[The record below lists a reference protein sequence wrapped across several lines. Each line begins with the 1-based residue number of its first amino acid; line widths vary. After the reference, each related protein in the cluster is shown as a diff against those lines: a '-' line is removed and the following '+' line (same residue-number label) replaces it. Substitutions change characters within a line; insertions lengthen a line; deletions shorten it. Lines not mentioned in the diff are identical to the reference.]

1 MKAWELNGFGLEHL
15 KLAERPVPKPGPN
28 EALIRVNAVSLNNR
42 DKLLYD
48 GLYNPGLRFPVIPV
62 ADAAGEVVETGK
74 NVTRFRA
81 ADRVVTHYATRWLD
95 GPPQADRSVHTLGN
109 TISGALAEYI
119 VLDEQALVAKPDYL
133 TDDEA
138 ATLPIAALTAW
149 YALVEKAQLKEGQTV
164 LIQGTGGVSIFGL
177 QLATALGAKA
187 IVTSSSEEKLARAKA
202 LGAVHGI
209 NYARVPNW
217 EEAVLDLTS
226 QKGVDHVLEVVGGDS
241 LARSIKAVKVTGQIS
256 VIGFLERP
264 TSAIEILPMLHKEI
278 VIRGIGGAGPR
289 RAFEEMN
296 NAFTKF
302 QLRPIIDRV
311 YAFGEALSAFRHLE
325 RGAFGKVVIAVAS

>member
-1 MKAWELNGFGLEHL
+1 VLPTPRLPTPR
-15 KLAERPVPKPGPN
+15 LAP
-28 EALIRVNAVSLNNR
+28 
-42 DKLLYD
+42 
-48 GLYNPGLRFPVIPV
+48 
-62 ADAAGEVVETGK
+62 
-74 NVTRFRA
+74 
-81 ADRVVTHYATRWLD
+81 
-95 GPPQADRSVHTLGN
+95 
-109 TISGALAEYI
+109 
-119 VLDEQALVAKPDYL
+119 
-133 TDDEA
+133 A
-138 ATLPIAALTAW
+138 ATLPVAALTAW

-177 QLATALGAKA
+177 QLATALGAKV

-264 TSAIEILPMLHKEI
+264 TSAIEIVPILHKEM

-302 QLRPIIDRV
+302 QLRPVIDRV
-311 YAFGEALSAFRHLE
+311 YAFSEALSAFRHLE

>member
-15 KLAERPVPKPGPN
+15 KLAEKPIPKPASN
-28 EALIRVNAVSLNNR
+28 EALIRIKAVSLNYR
-42 DKLLYD
+42 DKLLYS
-48 GLYNPGLRFPVIPV
+48 GLYNPALGFPTIPV
-62 ADAAGEVVETGK
+62 ADAAGEVIETGK

-81 ADRVVTHYATRWLD
+81 GDSVITHYATRWLD
-95 GPPQADRSVHTLGN
+95 GPPHGDRSVHTLGN
-109 TISGALAEYI
+109 TISGALAEYT

-138 ATLPIAALTAW
+138 STLPVAAVTAW
-149 YALVEKAQLKEGQTV
+149 YALVEKAQLKADQTV

-187 IVTSSSEEKLARAKA
+187 IVTSSSDEKLSRAKA

-209 NYARVPNW
+209 NYSHVPNW
-217 EEAVLDLTS
+217 EDAVLDLTS
-226 QKGVDHVLEVVGGDS
+226 QNGVDHVLEVVGGDS

-256 VIGFLERP
+256 VIGFLERSS
-264 TSAIEILPMLHKEI
+264 SAVQIVPMLQKEV

-289 RAFEEMN
+289 RAFEDMN
-296 NAFTKF
+296 RALAKF
-302 QLRPIIDRV
+302 QLRPVIDRV
-311 YAFGEALSAFRHLE
+311 YPFGEALSAFQHLE
-325 RGAFGKVVIAVAS
+325 RGAFGKLVIRVAS

>member
-1 MKAWELNGFGLEHL
+1 MKAWELSGFGLEHL
-15 KLAERPVPKPGPN
+15 KLAERAVPKPGPN
-28 EALIRVNAVSLNNR
+28 EALIHVNAVSLNYR

-133 TDDEA
+133 S
-138 ATLPIAALTAW
+138 
-149 YALVEKAQLKEGQTV
+149 
-164 LIQGTGGVSIFGL
+164 GVSIFGL
-177 QLATALGAKA
+177 QLATALGAKV

-256 VIGFLERP
+256 VIGLLERP

-302 QLRPIIDRV
+302 QLRPVIDRV
-311 YAFGEALSAFRHLE
+311 YAFSEALSAFRHLE